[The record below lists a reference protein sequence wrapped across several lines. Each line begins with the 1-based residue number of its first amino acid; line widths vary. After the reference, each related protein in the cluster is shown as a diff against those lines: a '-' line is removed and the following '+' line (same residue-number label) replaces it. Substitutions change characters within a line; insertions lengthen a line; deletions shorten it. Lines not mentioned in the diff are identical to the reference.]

1 MHPWIYYALEV
12 SGDRERDTRQD
23 RLAREVRR
31 HELTRPARPSRIR
44 RSTAVALAALT
55 RGSADVVRRL
65 DDCVADDL
73 QHALAPSE

>member
-1 MHPWIYYALEV
+1 LHPWIYYALEV
-12 SGDRERDTRQD
+12 SGDRERNARDH
-23 RLAREVRR
+23 RLALEVRR
-31 HELTRPARPSRIR
+31 HELTHAGRTSRIR